1 MRTDV
6 LQQAQAIRASMDAAA
21 GAAQIGKA
29 EPVATAEER
38 IVAAEAQIQDAMTEI
53 EKAKNDL
60 SDVQIIKNSLGLEEN
75 G

>member
-1 MRTDV
+1 MGAV
-6 LQQAQAIRASMDAAA
+6 A
-21 GAAQIGKA
+21 GQV
-29 EPVATAEER
+29 PVATAEER
-38 IVAAEAQIQDAMTEI
+38 IAAAEAQIQAAMTEI